1 MLKLKTLTVHTM
13 PFEDDRFFVFL
24 TSDSGK
30 AVDYSLG
37 KQLFLWHQESF
48 FGTELEVKE
57 ADGMKGFM
65 LSAWQWISL
74 LKNDRFHSFI
84 QWHFDPLT
92 QYGLSVAP
100 VLYEAVVN
108 GEFSPVFHETDI
120 YWEPPAAVWEEFNP
134 DFWEQDVWK
143 GISAKKMTID
153 LFQRCVHDFL
163 SHSPVFQ
170 KLHEIADYLQNG
182 KLSANDLQSYW
193 ADGHFRQWAGFVED
207 PVPFSIGLRLSEPE
221 NDQDSWLLETV
232 LQNKKNPEKIY
243 SLNGRIPPTWKEH
256 LPAVL
261 AEQTRWL
268 RLLPELQ
275 ENGKMKTA
283 LTEEEAWTFL
293 TETSEKLIALG
304 IAILLPSWWESIR
317 QASFSLSARVRSQSH
332 YQRTFVGLNT
342 ILDFDWRISLNGEEL
357 AEEEF
362 QKLVSEKRRLVK
374 VNGQWVPLDPKMI
387 QKIQQLM
394 EEAKKK
400 GIRMQDVLTQE
411 FTGDSEE
418 NQEEPSNL
426 YELASVQIQLNR
438 SLQQMIDKLQHI
450 EQIPLQQAPASL
462 QGTLRP
468 YQQIGMSWLLFLRSF
483 RFGAILAD
491 DMGLGKTI
499 QLIAYLLH
507 VKEKEKPDMP
517 ALIIC
522 PTSVL
527 GNWQKELEHFSPDLR
542 VLLHYGQN
550 RLQGEDFAECIQN
563 KDVVLTS
570 YGLSHLD
577 FETLSAVHWST
588 IALDEAQNIKNAHTK
603 QSRAIRKLTGNHHIA
618 LTGTPM
624 ENRLSELWS
633 IFDFTNHGYLGSYQ
647 KFQKNY
653 IIPIEK
659 ERSEKKIRLL
669 QARIRPFLLRRTKK
683 DPEVELNLPD
693 KLEQK
698 QYCPLTAEQA
708 ALYEEYVQETL
719 NRIEQLSAFE
729 RRGVVLQ
736 MLNKLKQLCD
746 HPALYLKET
755 RPSRAA
761 ERSHKLAKLLELVQ
775 EILEQKEA
783 CLIFTQYI
791 TMGEMIQ
798 QEIESRFQIKAPFL
812 NGSMPK
818 LQRDR
823 LVSQFQDGEFP
834 VFILSLKAGGT
845 GLNLTAA
852 NHVIHYDRWWNPAV
866 ENQAT
871 DRAYRIG
878 QHRFV
883 HVHKLIATGT
893 LEEKI
898 DKMIEE
904 KQELNEKII
913 QSEQWITELSN
924 QELEQLLKL
933 EPQG

>member
-1 MLKLKTLTVHTM
+1 MLKLKTLTIHTK
-13 PFEDDRFFVFL
+13 PLEDDSLFVFL
-24 TSDSGK
+24 TSGNGK
-30 AVDYSLG
+30 TADFYLG

-48 FGTELEVKE
+48 FGTELETLE
-57 ADGMKGFM
+57 ENGMKGFV

-74 LKNDRFHSFI
+74 LKNDHFHSFI
-84 QWHFDPLT
+84 NWQFDPLT
-92 QYGLSVAP
+92 QYGLAVAP
-100 VLYEAVVN
+100 VLYEAVVK
-108 GEFSPVFHETDI
+108 GEFTPII
-120 YWEPPAAVWEEFNP
+120 YEEDMDWDPPAFVWDEFNP
-134 DFWEQDVWK
+134 DFWEQHVWNEV
-143 GISAKKMTID
+143 SAKEMTID
-153 LFQRCVHDFL
+153 LFQRCV
-163 SHSPVFQ
+163 
-170 KLHEIADYLQNG
+170 EDYLSRSSALTKLKEIIDHLHNG
-182 KLSANDLQSYW
+182 RLTATELKSYW
-193 ADGHFRQWAGFVED
+193 ENGHFRQWAGLAED
-207 PVPFSIGLRLSEPE
+207 LPPFSIGLRLVEPK
-221 NDQDSWLLETV
+221 DPAGLWTLETV
-232 LQNKKNPEKIY
+232 LQNKNKPEKIY
-243 SLNGRIPPTWKEH
+243 SLNGRIPPAWKKH
-256 LPAVL
+256 LPDVFE
-261 AEQTRWL
+261 EQARWL
-268 RLLPELQ
+268 RLFSELQ
-275 ENGKMKTA
+275 DHGEMKTA
-283 LTEEEAWTFL
+283 LTEEEAWNFL

-304 IAILLPSWWESIR
+304 VTIFLPSWWESVR
-317 QASFSLSARVRSQSH
+317 QASLSVSAHVRPSQTH
-332 YQRTFVGLNT
+332 YRQTFVGLNT

-357 AEEEF
+357 TEEEF
-362 QKLVSEKRRLVK
+362 QKLVEEKRRLIK

-400 GIRMQDVLTQE
+400 GISMQDVLSQE
-411 FTGDSEE
+411 LSGETEE
-418 NQEEPSNL
+418 WQEEPSNL
-426 YELASVQIQLNR
+426 HELASIQIQLNR
-438 SLQQMIDKLQHI
+438 SLQTMMNKLKNID
-450 EQIPLQQAPASL
+450 QIPLLPAPASL

-468 YQQIGMSWLLFLRSF
+468 YQQVGMSWLLFLRSY

-499 QLIAYLLH
+499 QLLAYLLH
-507 VKEKEKPDMP
+507 VKENEKPNMP

-527 GNWQKELEHFSPDLR
+527 GNWQKELERFAPHLR
-542 VLLHYGQN
+542 VLLHYGPN
-550 RLQGEDFAECIQN
+550 RLQGESFMECIQK

-570 YGLSHLD
+570 YGLTHLD
-577 FETLSAVHWST
+577 FDALSAVQWST

-603 QSRAIRKLTGNHHIA
+603 QSRAIRKLTGIHHIA

-633 IFDFTNHGYLGSYQ
+633 IFDFTNRGYLGSFQ

-659 ERSEKKIRLL
+659 DHSEKKIRRL
-669 QARIRPFLLRRTKK
+669 QARIRPFLLRRTKQ

-698 QYCPLTAEQA
+698 EYCPLTAEQA
-708 ALYEEYVQETL
+708 ALYEEYVRETL
-719 NRIEQLSAFE
+719 SRIEQLSPFE

-736 MLNKLKQLCD
+736 MLNKLKQLCN

-755 RPSRAA
+755 RPDHAV
-761 ERSHKLAKLLELVQ
+761 ERSRKLAKLLDLVQ

-791 TMGEMIQ
+791 AMGEMIQ
-798 QEIESRFQIKAPFL
+798 QEIERRFHIEAPFL

-818 LQRDR
+818 RQRDQLISR
-823 LVSQFQDGEFP
+823 FQAGEFP

-878 QHRFV
+878 QNRFV
-883 HVHKLIATGT
+883 HVHKMIATGT

-898 DKMIEE
+898 DKMIEA

-913 QSEQWITELSN
+913 QSDQWITELSN
-924 QELEQLLKL
+924 RELEQLLKL
-933 EPQG
+933 EP

>member
-24 TSDSGK
+24 TSDSGT

-108 GEFSPVFHETDI
+108 GEFSPVFDDTDI

-170 KLHEIADYLQNG
+170 KLHEIADYLQSG
-182 KLSANDLQSYW
+182 KLSAIDLQSYW

-221 NDQDSWLLETV
+221 NDQDSWILETV
-232 LQNKKNPEKIY
+232 LQSKKNPEKIY
-243 SLNGRIPPTWKEH
+243 SLNGRIPPTWKVH

-275 ENGKMKTA
+275 ENEKMKTA

-317 QASFSLSARVRSQSH
+317 QASFSISARVRSQSH

-418 NQEEPSNL
+418 KQEEPANL
-426 YELASVQIQLNR
+426 YELASIQIQLNR
-438 SLQQMIDKLQHI
+438 SLQQMIEKLQHI
-450 EQIPLQQAPASL
+450 EQIPLQQSPASL
-462 QGTLRP
+462 KGTLRP

-507 VKEKEKPDMP
+507 VKEKEKADMP

-527 GNWQKELEHFSPDLR
+527 GNWQKELEHFAPDLR

-913 QSEQWITELSN
+913 QSDQWITELSN